1 MTTTTISDNLMLI
14 DLLLTAIDQ
23 NRDDSGV
30 DLFPIASIAAAVL
43 HDLFAAGQESYTDD
57 EIALIERAQD
67 YLIEFTT
74 HMAAKEKDND

>member
-1 MTTTTISDNLMLI
+1 MTTMNISDNLMLI

-23 NRDDSGV
+23 NRDDSSV
-30 DLFPIASIAAAVL
+30 DLFPVASIAAAVL

-57 EIALIERAQD
+57 EIALIERAQG

-74 HMAAKEKDND
+74 YMAAKEQDND